1 MATILNDAAYMALP
15 MNIKR
20 GNPIPLDTTAVWYN
34 KTELENYAKTGAT
47 AYVGQVLTLV
57 AGGKCEAYMISNEA
71 GTLVKLA
78 QTTASG
84 DLASDVANL
93 QTQVEGLV
101 EKVGSA
107 AAGDTAASGLYK
119 LIADVEAVAKARLE
133 SVEAGDNSVT
143 IAGSATKPSVAVKIS
158 EAVGNALS
166 LANDGLKVEIPEV
179 KVPKYSLVKDETA
192 AAGDVA
198 TYHLTKDGVNEG
210 VAINIPKDLVV
221 ASGSVETFVTGKL
234 PEGVTE
240 AGTYIQLN
248 LANNDKP
255 LYINVGKLIEYVTG
269 GSGENDAI
277 QINVSSDTHKVT
289 ANVKNGSLTKEMLA
303 AGIVTSLGKADSA
316 VQTVAAG
323 ETNGTIKVDGT
334 EIAVAGLKDAAFATV
349 KSINDTAQGYVDTAK
364 AALEGN
370 DATDN
375 ENSATIVGA
384 KKYADKVA
392 KTASDNASTA
402 LSNKI
407 AELKNT
413 DEAVANQFVTAV
425 KEANG
430 VVTVKRKA
438 LVAEDIPELGQS
450 KISGLTDALNAKQDT
465 IAFDGEYSAQNKAAT
480 VSTVNSAAAA
490 VVGTDKDI
498 DTSDTVKG
506 AKKYADSK
514 ASATINEAKAYVDG
528 LIAGDS
534 GITKRVETLE
544 GKVDVDKV
552 STAIATAKSGAE
564 DTAAADAAAKVKAA
578 KTAIL
583 GESATGVDFDKTV
596 KEVYDLASSKTTM
609 AEVEA
614 KGYAVKADTDSA
626 IADAKKAGT
635 DAAAA
640 AAAAKKAADAA
651 QAAADAKVAS
661 VKAADKSVT
670 IGGTDT
676 EPTVKVAISATAG
689 NALALDTDGLK
700 VTIPAAA
707 EYSIVKDAN
716 AVDGYAATYRLTK
729 GGENVGAAINI
740 PKDMVVKSG
749 SVEINPEGKA
759 AGTYLVLVL
768 ANATEDKVYIPV
780 DSLIEYVTSG
790 SSAEDMVVVAVDEI
804 THKVTATITNGTITK
819 EKLHADVQTA
829 LNKAN
834 SAIQTADLA
843 PYAKSADVENTY
855 VKKNGTD
862 RLFTAAEAT
871 KLAGIAEGA
880 QVNVIESI
888 KLNGT
893 ALSIDAKA
901 VNIPLVTTD
910 TAGIVISSA
919 DENTISY
926 ANGIGTVNSLNV
938 NKLAQTEGD
947 VLIIDGGKA

>member
-1 MATILNDAAYMALP
+1 MATILNNAAYMALP

-101 EKVGSA
+101 EKVGA
-107 AAGDTAASGLYK
+107 AAAEGTEASGLYK

-143 IAGSATKPSVAVKIS
+143 IAGSATKPSVAVKVS
-158 EAVGNALS
+158 KASGNALS
-166 LANDGLKVEIPEV
+166 LADDGLKVEIPEV
-179 KVPKYSLVKDETA
+179 KVPKYSLVKDKTA
-192 AAGDVA
+192 ATGDVA

-221 ASGSVETFVTGKL
+221 ASGSVITAVEGKL

-248 LANNDKP
+248 LANSDKP
-255 LYINVGKLIEYVTG
+255 LYINVGSLIEYVTG

-277 QINVSSDTHKVT
+277 QVNVSSDTHKVT

-303 AGIVTSLGKADSA
+303 AGVVASLGKADSA

-323 ETNGTIKVDGT
+323 DANGTIKVDGNEVVVT
-334 EIAVAGLKDAAFATV
+334 GLQDAAFATV
-349 KSINDTAQGYVDTAK
+349 KSINDTAQGYVNTAK
-364 AALEGN
+364 QTLEGTEN
-370 DATDN
+370 DTD
-375 ENSATIVGA
+375 ESATIKGA

-392 KTASDNASTA
+392 KTASDNASAA

-425 KEANG
+425 KEADG
-430 VVTVKRKA
+430 VVTVERKA
-438 LVAEDIPELGQS
+438 LVADNIPELGVS
-450 KISGLTDALNAKQDT
+450 KITGLQGLLDGKQNT
-465 IAFDGEYSAQNKAAT
+465 LTFDGNYAAGVNNVAT
-480 VSTVNSAAAA
+480 VSTVN
-490 VVGTDKDI
+490 
-498 DTSDTVKG
+498 
-506 AKKYADSK
+506 
-514 ASATINEAKAYVDG
+514 
-528 LIAGDS
+528 
-534 GITKRVETLE
+534 
-544 GKVDVDKV
+544 
-552 STAIATAKSGAE
+552 TAKSDLIGNTNTEATTT
-564 DTAAADAAAKVKAA
+564 DGNTIADVRRYVDA
-578 KTAIL
+578 KTQ
-583 GESATGVDFDKTV
+583 V
-596 KEVYDLASSKTTM
+596 LASN
-609 AEVEA
+609 EA
-614 KGYAVKADTDSA
+614 LTQLSNKVTVNTNNIKSIQDSLADGGSVSNA

-635 DAAAA
+635 DAAKAVSDLENGKVKANTDAIAAINNAETGILKQAKDYADGKDAAIAEAKKAGDDAA
-640 AAAAKKAADAA
+640 AAVKALEDGKVKNNADAITAINNKIGTIPGGKTVA
-651 QAAADAKVAS
+651 QAIEDAKTDATYDDTAVKGLIKNNKDVIDVLNGGDTIEGSVA
-661 VKAADKSVT
+661 KS
-670 IGGTDT
+670 
-676 EPTVKVAISATAG
+676 
-689 NALALDTDGLK
+689 
-700 VTIPAAA
+700 
-707 EYSIVKDAN
+707 VKDAIN
-716 AVDGYAATYRLTK
+716 DFATKISDDGKINTFKELVDYAAAHGSEYT
-729 GGENVGAAINI
+729 AAIADIAAN
-740 PKDMVVKSG
+740 KSAIKTLNGTGTG
-749 SVEINPEGKA
+749 SVSKA
-759 AGTYLVLVL
+759 VNDAIDG
-768 ANATEDKVYIPV
+768 
-780 DSLIEYVTSG
+780 
-790 SSAEDMVVVAVDEI
+790 
-804 THKVTATITNGTITK
+804 
-819 EKLHADVQTA
+819 LHIGD
-829 LNKAN
+829 
-834 SAIQTADLA
+834 
-843 PYAKSADVENTY
+843 YAKSADVENTY

-862 RLFTAAEAT
+862 RLFTAAEGT

-901 VNIPLVTTD
+901 VNIPLVTAD

>member
-1 MATILNDAAYMALP
+1 MATILNDAAYMGFPLS
-15 MNIKR
+15 IKR
-20 GNPIPLDTTAVWYN
+20 GNPAPVDTTAVWYN
-34 KTELENYAKTGAT
+34 KTELENYAENGAT

-78 QTTASG
+78 QTTVSG

-93 QTQVEGLV
+93 QTQVNDLV
-101 EKVGSA
+101 AKVGSA
-107 AAGDTAASGLYK
+107 AAEGTEASGLYK

-143 IAGSATKPSVAVKIS
+143 IAGSATEPSVAVKIS
-158 EAVGNALS
+158 KAAGNALS
-166 LANDGLKVEIPEV
+166 LADDGLKVEIPEV

-192 AAGDVA
+192 ATGDVA

-221 ASGSVETFVTGKL
+221 ASGSVITAVEGKL

-248 LANNDKP
+248 LANSAKP
-255 LYINVGKLIEYVTG
+255 LYINVGSLIEYVTG

-303 AGIVTSLGKADSA
+303 AGVAASLDKADTA

-323 ETNGTIKVDGT
+323 DANGTIKVDGN
-334 EIAVAGLKDAAFATV
+334 AVAVTGLQNAAYATV
-349 KSINDTAQGYVDTAK
+349 ESINTTAQGYVNAAK
-364 AALEGN
+364 EALEGTAI
-370 DATDN
+370 DTD
-375 ENSATIVGA
+375 ESATIKGA

-392 KTASDNASTA
+392 KTASDNAGAA
-402 LSNKI
+402 LANKI

-413 DEAVANQFVTAV
+413 DEAVTNQFVTAV

-430 VVTVKRKA
+430 VVTVERKA
-438 LVAEDIPELGQS
+438 LVADNIPELGVS
-450 KISGLTDALNAKQDT
+450 KITGLQGLLDGKQDT
-465 IAFDGEYSAQNKAAT
+465 LTFDGGYSAGVNNVAT
-480 VSTVNSAAAA
+480 VSTVNMAKSDLI
-490 VVGTDKDI
+490 G
-498 DTSDTVKG
+498 DTSAEATTTDGNTIADVRRYVDVKTKVLASD
-506 AKKYADSK
+506 AKLAELSNKVTANTNSI
-514 ASATINEAKAYVDG
+514 ATINTSLA
-528 LIAGDS
+528 
-534 GITKRVETLE
+534 E
-544 GKVDVDKV
+544 GGSV
-552 STAIATAKSGAE
+552 SN
-564 DTAAADAAAKVKAA
+564 
-578 KTAIL
+578 
-583 GESATGVDFDKTV
+583 
-596 KEVYDLASSKTTM
+596 
-609 AEVEA
+609 
-614 KGYAVKADTDSA
+614 A

-635 DAAAA
+635 DAATAVSTLENGKVKANTEAIAA
-640 AAAAKKAADAA
+640 INNADTGILKQAKNYADGKDTAIAAAKKAGDDAAAAVTALENGQVKTNADAI
-651 QAAADAKVAS
+651 
-661 VKAADKSVT
+661 T
-670 IGGTDT
+670 
-676 EPTVKVAISATAG
+676 
-689 NALALDTDGLK
+689 
-700 VTIPAAA
+700 
-707 EYSIVKDAN
+707 
-716 AVDGYAATYRLTK
+716 
-729 GGENVGAAINI
+729 AINNKI
-740 PKDMVVKSG
+740 G
-749 SVEINPEGKA
+749 TIPEGKTVAETIEKAKTDATYDDKEVRGLIKSNTDAIDVLNGGDTVNGSVAKSVKEAINDFATKISDDGTVNTFKELVDYVA
-759 AGTYLVLVL
+759 AHGSEYTAAIADIA
-768 ANATEDKVYIPV
+768 ANK
-780 DSLIEYVTSG
+780 
-790 SSAEDMVVVAVDEI
+790 SAI
-804 THKVTATITNGTITK
+804 KTLNGTGTGSVSKAVNDAIDG
-819 EKLHADVQTA
+819 LHIGD
-829 LNKAN
+829 
-834 SAIQTADLA
+834 
-843 PYAKSADVENTY
+843 YAKSADVENTY

-901 VNIPLVTTD
+901 VNIPLVTAD

>member
-34 KTELENYAKTGAT
+34 KTELETYAKTGAT

-107 AAGDTAASGLYK
+107 AAEGTEASGLYK

-179 KVPKYSLVKDETA
+179 KIPEYSLVKDETA

-221 ASGSVETFVTGKL
+221 ASGSVVELEDGAL
-234 PEGVTE
+234 PDGVAV
-240 AGTYIQLN
+240 AGTYIKLV
-248 LANNDKP
+248 LANSAKP
-255 LYINVGKLIEYVTG
+255 IYINVSTLIEYVTG

-303 AGIVTSLGKADSA
+303 AGVVASLGKADSA

-323 ETNGTIKVDGT
+323 ETNGTIKVDGN
-334 EIAVAGLKDAAFATV
+334 EVAVKGLQNAAYATV
-349 KSINDTAQGYVDTAK
+349 ESINETAQGYVDTAK

-370 DATDN
+370 DATDTD
-375 ENSATIVGA
+375 ESATIKGA

-392 KTASDNASTA
+392 KAASDNAGTA

-430 VVTVKRKA
+430 VVTVERKA
-438 LVAEDIPELGQS
+438 LVADNIPELGVS
-450 KISGLTDALNAKQDT
+450 KITGLQGLLDGKQDT
-465 IAFDGEYSAQNKAAT
+465 LTFDSNYAAGVNNVAT
-480 VSTVNSAAAA
+480 VSTVN
-490 VVGTDKDI
+490 
-498 DTSDTVKG
+498 
-506 AKKYADSK
+506 
-514 ASATINEAKAYVDG
+514 
-528 LIAGDS
+528 
-534 GITKRVETLE
+534 
-544 GKVDVDKV
+544 
-552 STAIATAKSGAE
+552 TAKSDLIG
-564 DTAAADAAAKVKAA
+564 DTSTEATTTDGNTIADVRRYVDA
-578 KTAIL
+578 KTK
-583 GESATGVDFDKTV
+583 V
-596 KEVYDLASSKTTM
+596 LASDAKLTELSNKVTANTNSIETINTSL
-609 AEVEA
+609 AEGGSV
-614 KGYAVKADTDSA
+614 SNA

-635 DAAAA
+635 DAATAVSTLENGKVKANTEAIAA
-640 AAAAKKAADAA
+640 INNAETGILKQAKNYADGKDAAIAAAKKAGDDAAAAVTALKNGEVKNNADAITAINNKIGTISGGKTVA
-651 QAAADAKVAS
+651 QAIEDAK
-661 VKAADKSVT
+661 
-670 IGGTDT
+670 I
-676 EPTVKVAISATAG
+676 
-689 NALALDTDGLK
+689 
-700 VTIPAAA
+700 
-707 EYSIVKDAN
+707 
-716 AVDGYAATYRLTK
+716 AATYDDTALVGRVTVIEGDYLK
-729 GGENVGAAINI
+729 GADKTALEAAINTEKGRLDTFLNAAEVGDAAVDTLKEI
-740 PKDMVVKSG
+740 QTYISTHGEAADEMVKN
-749 SVEINPEGKA
+749 IAANKA
-759 AGTYLVLVL
+759 AIEAEATT
-768 ANATEDKVYIPV
+768 ARAAEKKNAD
-780 DSLIEYVTSG
+780 
-790 SSAEDMVVVAVDEI
+790 A
-804 THKVTATITNGTITK
+804 ITK
-819 EKLHADVQTA
+819 
-829 LNKAN
+829 LNGA
-834 SAIQTADLA
+834 
-843 PYAKSADVENTY
+843 ADVEGSVSNKIASEIAGLQLESTY

-862 RLFTAAEAT
+862 RLFTAAEST

-901 VNIPLVTTD
+901 VNIPLVTAD

>member
-1 MATILNDAAYMALP
+1 MATILNNAAYMALP

-34 KTELENYAKTGAT
+34 KTELETYAASGAT

-107 AAGDTAASGLYK
+107 AAEGTEASGLYK

-158 EAVGNALS
+158 KASGNALS
-166 LANDGLKVEIPEV
+166 LADDGLKVEIPEV
-179 KVPKYSLVKDETA
+179 KIPKYSLVKDETA
-192 AAGDVA
+192 ANGDIA

-221 ASGSVETFVTGKL
+221 SSGSVETFTSGAL

-240 AGTYIQLN
+240 AGTYIKLT
-248 LANNDKP
+248 LANSTKP
-255 LYINVGKLIEYVTG
+255 LYINVGSLIEYVTG

-277 QINVSSDTHKVT
+277 QVNVSSDTHKVT
-289 ANVKNGSLTKEMLA
+289 ASVKNGSLTKEMLA
-303 AGIVTSLGKADSA
+303 AGVVASLGKADSA

-323 ETNGTIKVDGT
+323 DTNGTIKVDGN
-334 EIAVAGLKDAAFATV
+334 EVAVTGLQNAAFATV
-349 KSINDTAQGYVDTAK
+349 ESINATAQGYVNTAK
-364 AALEGN
+364 AALEGTKE
-370 DATDN
+370 TDTD
-375 ENSATIVGA
+375 ESATIVGA

-392 KTASDNASTA
+392 KAASDNAGTA

-413 DEAVANQFVTAV
+413 DEAVTNQFVTAV

-430 VVTVKRKA
+430 VVTVERKA
-438 LVAEDIPELGQS
+438 LVAADIPELAQS

-465 IAFDGEYSAQNKAAT
+465 VAFDGEYSAQNKAAT
-480 VSTVNSAAAA
+480 VSTVN
-490 VVGTDKDI
+490 
-498 DTSDTVKG
+498 
-506 AKKYADSK
+506 
-514 ASATINEAKAYVDG
+514 
-528 LIAGDS
+528 
-534 GITKRVETLE
+534 
-544 GKVDVDKV
+544 
-552 STAIATAKSGAE
+552 TAKSDLIGDTGAE
-564 DTAAADAAAKVKAA
+564 ATTTDGNTIADVRRYVDA
-578 KTAIL
+578 KTK
-583 GESATGVDFDKTV
+583 GVASDAKLTELSNKV
-596 KEVYDLASSKTTM
+596 TANTNSIETINTSLAEGGSVSN
-609 AEVEA
+609 
-614 KGYAVKADTDSA
+614 A

-635 DAAAA
+635 DAATAVSALETGKVKANTEAIAA
-640 AAAAKKAADAA
+640 INNAETGILKQAKDYADGKDTAIAAAKKAGDDAA
-651 QAAADAKVAS
+651 AAVTALENGQVKTNAEAITAINNKIGTIPGGKTVAQAIEDAKTAATYDDKEVRGLIKDNKDAIDVLNGGDTINGSVA
-661 VKAADKSVT
+661 KS
-670 IGGTDT
+670 
-676 EPTVKVAISATAG
+676 
-689 NALALDTDGLK
+689 
-700 VTIPAAA
+700 
-707 EYSIVKDAN
+707 VKDAIN
-716 AVDGYAATYRLTK
+716 DFATKISDDGKINTFKELVDYAAAHGSEYTDAIADIAANKSAIDTLK
-729 GGENVGAAINI
+729 GTGA
-740 PKDMVVKSG
+740 G
-749 SVEINPEGKA
+749 SVSKAVNDAIEG
-759 AGTYLVLVL
+759 
-768 ANATEDKVYIPV
+768 
-780 DSLIEYVTSG
+780 
-790 SSAEDMVVVAVDEI
+790 
-804 THKVTATITNGTITK
+804 
-819 EKLHADVQTA
+819 LHIGD
-829 LNKAN
+829 
-834 SAIQTADLA
+834 
-843 PYAKSADVENTY
+843 YAKSADVENTY

-862 RLFTAAEAT
+862 RLFTVAEGT

-901 VNIPLVTTD
+901 VNIPLVTAD

>member
-15 MNIKR
+15 MNIRR

-34 KTELENYAKTGAT
+34 KTDLENYAKNGAT

-57 AGGKCEAYMISNEA
+57 AGGKCEAYMISNET

-78 QTTASG
+78 QTTVSG

-133 SVEAGDNSVT
+133 SVEAGDNSIT

-166 LANDGLKVEIPEV
+166 LADDGLKVEIPEV

-221 ASGSVETFVTGKL
+221 ASGSVITAVEGKL

-248 LANNDKP
+248 LANSAKP
-255 LYINVGKLIEYVTG
+255 LYINVGSLIEYVTG

-277 QINVSSDTHKVT
+277 QVNVSSDTHKVT
-289 ANVKNGSLTKEMLA
+289 ASVKNGSLTKEMLA
-303 AGIVTSLGKADSA
+303 AGVVTSLGKADSA
-316 VQTVAAG
+316 VQTVVAG
-323 ETNGTIKVDGT
+323 NTNGTIKVDGT
-334 EIAVAGLKDAAFATV
+334 EIAVAGLQDAAFATV
-349 KSINDTAQGYVDTAK
+349 KSINDTAQGYVNTAK
-364 AALEGN
+364 QTLEGTE
-370 DATDN
+370 TDTD
-375 ENSATIVGA
+375 ESATIKGA

-392 KTASDNASTA
+392 KAASDNAGTA

-413 DEAVANQFVTAV
+413 DKTVANQFVTAV
-425 KEANG
+425 KEDNG
-430 VVTVKRKA
+430 VVTVERRA
-438 LVAEDIPELGQS
+438 LAADDIPELAQS
-450 KISGLTDALNAKQDT
+450 KISGLIDALKAKQD
-465 IAFDGEYSAQNKAAT
+465 IVVFDGEYGAQNKAAT
-480 VSTVNSAAAA
+480 VSTVN
-490 VVGTDKDI
+490 
-498 DTSDTVKG
+498 
-506 AKKYADSK
+506 
-514 ASATINEAKAYVDG
+514 
-528 LIAGDS
+528 
-534 GITKRVETLE
+534 
-544 GKVDVDKV
+544 
-552 STAIATAKSGAE
+552 TAKSDLIGDTSAE
-564 DTAAADAAAKVKAA
+564 ATTTDGNTIADVRRYVDA
-578 KTAIL
+578 KTK
-583 GESATGVDFDKTV
+583 V
-596 KEVYDLASSKTTM
+596 LASDAKL
-609 AEVEA
+609 AELSNKVTANTNSIEA
-614 KGYAVKADTDSA
+614 INTSLADGGSVSNA

-635 DAAAA
+635 DAAKAVSDLENGKVQANTEAIAA
-640 AAAAKKAADAA
+640 INNAETGILKQAKNYADGKDTAIAAAKKAGDDAAAAVTTLKNGEVKANAEAITAINNKIGTISGGKTVAQAIEDAKADATYDDTGVRELIKNNK
-651 QAAADAKVAS
+651 DAIDVLNSGDTIEGSVA
-661 VKAADKSVT
+661 KS
-670 IGGTDT
+670 
-676 EPTVKVAISATAG
+676 
-689 NALALDTDGLK
+689 
-700 VTIPAAA
+700 
-707 EYSIVKDAN
+707 VKDAIN
-716 AVDGYAATYRLTK
+716 DFSNKISDDGTVNTFKELVDYVADHGSEYT
-729 GGENVGAAINI
+729 AAIADIAAN
-740 PKDMVVKSG
+740 KSAINTLNGTGTG
-749 SVEINPEGKA
+749 SVSKA
-759 AGTYLVLVL
+759 VSDAIDG
-768 ANATEDKVYIPV
+768 
-780 DSLIEYVTSG
+780 
-790 SSAEDMVVVAVDEI
+790 
-804 THKVTATITNGTITK
+804 
-819 EKLHADVQTA
+819 LHIGD
-829 LNKAN
+829 
-834 SAIQTADLA
+834 
-843 PYAKSADVENTY
+843 YAKSADVENTY

-862 RLFTAAEAT
+862 RLITAAEGT

-893 ALSIDAKA
+893 ALNIDAKA
-901 VNIPLVTTD
+901 VNIPLVTAD

>member
-1 MATILNDAAYMALP
+1 MATILNNADYMALP

-34 KTELENYAKTGAT
+34 KTELETYAASGAT

-57 AGGKCEAYMISNEA
+57 AGGKCEAYMIGNEA

-133 SVEAGDNSVT
+133 SVEAGDNSIT

-158 EAVGNALS
+158 EAADNALS
-166 LANDGLKVEIPEV
+166 LADDGLKVEIPEV

-221 ASGSVETFVTGKL
+221 ASGSVITAVEGKL

-248 LANNDKP
+248 LANSEKP

-289 ANVKNGSLTKEMLA
+289 ARVKEGSLTKEMLA
-303 AGIVTSLGKADSA
+303 AGVVASLGKADSA
-316 VQTVAAG
+316 VQTVVAG
-323 ETNGTIKVDGT
+323 EANGTIKVDGN
-334 EIAVAGLKDAAFATV
+334 EVAVTGLKDAAFATV
-349 KSINDTAQGYVDTAK
+349 KSINDTAQGYVNTAK
-364 AALEGN
+364 QTLEGTEN
-370 DATDN
+370 DTD
-375 ENSATIVGA
+375 ESATIKGA

-392 KTASDNASTA
+392 KAASDNAGAA

-407 AELKNT
+407 AELNNT
-413 DEAVANQFVTAV
+413 DKAVANQFVTAV
-425 KEANG
+425 KETNG
-430 VVTVKRKA
+430 VVTVERKA
-438 LVAEDIPELGQS
+438 LAADDIPELGVS
-450 KISGLTDALNAKQDT
+450 KITGLQGLLDGKQDT
-465 IAFDGEYSAQNKAAT
+465 LTFDGGYSAGVNNVAT
-480 VSTVNSAAAA
+480 VSTVN
-490 VVGTDKDI
+490 
-498 DTSDTVKG
+498 
-506 AKKYADSK
+506 
-514 ASATINEAKAYVDG
+514 
-528 LIAGDS
+528 
-534 GITKRVETLE
+534 
-544 GKVDVDKV
+544 
-552 STAIATAKSGAE
+552 TAKSDLIGDTGAE
-564 DTAAADAAAKVKAA
+564 ATTTDGNTIADVRRYVDA
-578 KTAIL
+578 KTK
-583 GESATGVDFDKTV
+583 V
-596 KEVYDLASSKTTM
+596 LASDAKL
-609 AEVEA
+609 AELSNKVTANTNSIETINTSLAEGGSVSNAIAEA
-614 KGYAVKADTDSA
+614 KQ
-626 IADAKKAGT
+626 AGT
-635 DAAAA
+635 DAATAVSTLENGKVKANTEAIAAINNAETGILKQAKNYADGKDTAIAEAKKAGDDAA
-640 AAAAKKAADAA
+640 AAVTALENGQVKTNADAITA
-651 QAAADAKVAS
+651 INNKIGTIPDGKTVAEAIEKAKTDATYDDTALAGRVT
-661 VKAADKSVT
+661 VIEGDYLKAADK
-670 IGGTDT
+670 T
-676 EPTVKVAISATAG
+676 EVKNEIKTERDR
-689 NALALDTDGLK
+689 LDAFLN
-700 VTIPAAA
+700 AA
-707 EYSIVKDAN
+707 EVGDA
-716 AVDGYAATYRLTK
+716 AVDTLKEIQTYISTHGEAADEMVKKIAANKAAIEAEATTARAAEKKNADAITK
-729 GGENVGAAINI
+729 LNGAAN
-740 PKDMVVKSG
+740 VEG
-749 SVEINPEGKA
+749 SVSNKIASEI
-759 AGTYLVLVL
+759 AGLQL
-768 ANATEDKVYIPV
+768 
-780 DSLIEYVTSG
+780 DS
-790 SSAEDMVVVAVDEI
+790 
-804 THKVTATITNGTITK
+804 
-819 EKLHADVQTA
+819 
-829 LNKAN
+829 
-834 SAIQTADLA
+834 
-843 PYAKSADVENTY
+843 TY

-862 RLFTAAEAT
+862 RLITAAEGT

-901 VNIPLVTTD
+901 VNIPLVTAD

>member
-34 KTELENYAKTGAT
+34 KTELENYAKNGAT

-57 AGGKCEAYMISNEA
+57 AGGKCEAYMISNQA

-107 AAGDTAASGLYK
+107 AVGDTAASGLYK

-133 SVEAGDNSVT
+133 SVEAGDNSIT
-143 IAGSATKPSVAVKIS
+143 IAGSATKPSVAVKVS
-158 EAVGNALS
+158 KAAGNALS
-166 LANDGLKVEIPEV
+166 LADDGLKVEIPEV
-179 KVPKYSLVKDETA
+179 KVPAYSLVKDTTA

-210 VAINIPKDLVV
+210 VEINIPKDLVV
-221 ASGSVETFVTGKL
+221 ASGSVITAVAGKL

-248 LANNDKP
+248 LANSDKP
-255 LYINVGKLIEYVTG
+255 LYINVGSLIEYVTG

-289 ANVKNGSLTKEMLA
+289 ANVKEGSLTKEMLA
-303 AGIVTSLGKADSA
+303 AGVVASLGKADTA

-349 KSINDTAQGYVDTAK
+349 KSINDTAQGYVNTAK
-364 AALEGN
+364 AALEGTEN
-370 DATDN
+370 DDDK
-375 ENSATIVGA
+375 SATIAGA

-392 KTASDNASTA
+392 KTASDNADTA
-402 LSNKI
+402 LTNKI

-413 DEAVANQFVTAV
+413 DEAVTNQFVTAV

-430 VVTVKRKA
+430 VVTVERKA
-438 LVAEDIPELGQS
+438 LVADNIPELGVS
-450 KISGLTDALNAKQDT
+450 KITGLQGLLDGKQDT
-465 IAFDGEYSAQNKAAT
+465 LTFDGGYAAGTNNVAT
-480 VSTVNSAAAA
+480 VSTVNTAKSDLIGNTSAEATT
-490 VVGTDKDI
+490 TDGNTIADVRRYV
-498 DTSDTVKG
+498 D
-506 AKKYADSK
+506 AKTQVL
-514 ASATINEAKAYVDG
+514 ASNAKLTELSNKVTANTNSIATINTSLA
-528 LIAGDS
+528 
-534 GITKRVETLE
+534 E
-544 GKVDVDKV
+544 GGSV
-552 STAIATAKSGAE
+552 SN
-564 DTAAADAAAKVKAA
+564 
-578 KTAIL
+578 
-583 GESATGVDFDKTV
+583 
-596 KEVYDLASSKTTM
+596 
-609 AEVEA
+609 
-614 KGYAVKADTDSA
+614 A

-635 DAAAA
+635 DAATAVSTLENGKVKA
-640 AAAAKKAADAA
+640 NADAIDAINNAETGILKQAKNYADGKDTAIAAAKKAGDDAA
-651 QAAADAKVAS
+651 KAVTALENGQVNTNKTDIAAINTKIGTIPDGKTVAQAIEDAKA
-661 VKAADKSVT
+661 
-670 IGGTDT
+670 
-676 EPTVKVAISATAG
+676 
-689 NALALDTDGLK
+689 
-700 VTIPAAA
+700 
-707 EYSIVKDAN
+707 
-716 AVDGYAATYRLTK
+716 AATYDDTAVRGLITNNK
-729 GGENVGAAINI
+729 NAIDVLNGGDTVNGSVDKKVADAINDFATKVSSDGTI
-740 PKDMVVKSG
+740 NTFKELIDYAASHTSEYSELSGEVQNNKSAIDTLKGTGTG
-749 SVEINPEGKA
+749 SVSKA
-759 AGTYLVLVL
+759 VNDAIDG
-768 ANATEDKVYIPV
+768 
-780 DSLIEYVTSG
+780 
-790 SSAEDMVVVAVDEI
+790 
-804 THKVTATITNGTITK
+804 
-819 EKLHADVQTA
+819 LHIGD
-829 LNKAN
+829 
-834 SAIQTADLA
+834 
-843 PYAKSADVENTY
+843 YAKSADVESTY

-862 RLFTAAEAT
+862 RLITAAEGT

-901 VNIPLVTTD
+901 VNIPLVTAD

-926 ANGIGTVNSLNV
+926 VNGIGTVNSLNI
-938 NKLAQTEGD
+938 NKLAQTKGD
-947 VLIIDGGKA
+947 VLIIDGGNANSF

>member
-1 MATILNDAAYMALP
+1 MATILNDAAYMGFPLS
-15 MNIKR
+15 IKR
-20 GNPIPLDTTAVWYN
+20 GNPAPVDTTAVWYN

-47 AYVGQVLTLV
+47 AYVGQILTLV
-57 AGGKCEAYMISNEA
+57 AGGKCEAYTISNEA

-78 QTTASG
+78 QATASG

-143 IAGSATKPSVAVKIS
+143 IAGSATEPSVAVKIS
-158 EAVGNALS
+158 KTAGNALS
-166 LANDGLKVEIPEV
+166 LADDGLKVEIPEV

-192 AAGDVA
+192 ANGDIA

-221 ASGSVETFVTGKL
+221 SSGSVETFTAGAL
-234 PEGVTE
+234 PDGVTE
-240 AGTYIQLN
+240 AGTYIKLT
-248 LANNDKP
+248 LANSTKP
-255 LYINVGKLIEYVTG
+255 LYINVGSLIEYVTG

-277 QINVSSDTHKVT
+277 QVNVSSDTHKVT

-303 AGIVTSLGKADSA
+303 AGVVASLGKADSA

-323 ETNGTIKVDGT
+323 ETNGTIKVDGN
-334 EIAVAGLKDAAFATV
+334 AVAVTGLQNAAFATV
-349 KSINDTAQGYVDTAK
+349 ESINATAQGYVNTAK
-364 AALEGN
+364 QALEGTEKDN
-370 DATDN
+370 D
-375 ENSATIVGA
+375 ESATIKGA

-392 KTASDNASTA
+392 KAASDNAGTA

-430 VVTVKRKA
+430 VVTVERKA
-438 LVAEDIPELGQS
+438 LAAADIPELGVS
-450 KISGLTDALNAKQDT
+450 KITGLQGLLNGKQDT
-465 IAFDGEYSAQNKAAT
+465 LTFDGGYSAGVNNVAT
-480 VSTVNSAAAA
+480 VSTVN
-490 VVGTDKDI
+490 
-498 DTSDTVKG
+498 
-506 AKKYADSK
+506 
-514 ASATINEAKAYVDG
+514 
-528 LIAGDS
+528 
-534 GITKRVETLE
+534 
-544 GKVDVDKV
+544 
-552 STAIATAKSGAE
+552 TAKSDLIGDTSAE
-564 DTAAADAAAKVKAA
+564 AATTDGNTIADVRRYVDA
-578 KTAIL
+578 KTK
-583 GESATGVDFDKTV
+583 GVASDAKLTELSNKV
-596 KEVYDLASSKTTM
+596 TANTNSIETINTSLAEGGSVSN
-609 AEVEA
+609 
-614 KGYAVKADTDSA
+614 A

-635 DAAAA
+635 DAAKAVSDLENGKVKA
-640 AAAAKKAADAA
+640 NADAIDAINNAETGILKQAKNYADGKDTAIAEAKKAADDVATELKAFKTDANNTGALLANQIININNKIGTIPDGKTVAEAIEDATYDDTALASRVTVIEGDYLKGADKTEVKNEIKTERDRLDAFLNAA
-651 QAAADAKVAS
+651 EVGDAAVDTLKEIQNYISTHGTAADEMVKNIAAN
-661 VKAADKSVT
+661 KAA
-670 IGGTDT
+670 I
-676 EPTVKVAISATAG
+676 EAEATTAR
-689 NALALDTDGLK
+689 
-700 VTIPAAA
+700 AA
-707 EYSIVKDAN
+707 EKKNADAI
-716 AVDGYAATYRLTK
+716 TK
-729 GGENVGAAINI
+729 LNGAAN
-740 PKDMVVKSG
+740 VEG
-749 SVEINPEGKA
+749 SVSNKIASEI
-759 AGTYLVLVL
+759 AGLQL
-768 ANATEDKVYIPV
+768 D
-780 DSLIEYVTSG
+780 
-790 SSAEDMVVVAVDEI
+790 
-804 THKVTATITNGTITK
+804 
-819 EKLHADVQTA
+819 
-829 LNKAN
+829 
-834 SAIQTADLA
+834 
-843 PYAKSADVENTY
+843 NTY

-862 RLFTAAEAT
+862 RLFTAAEGT

-901 VNIPLVTTD
+901 VNIPLVTAD

>member
-1 MATILNDAAYMALP
+1 MATILNDAAYMGFPLS
-15 MNIKR
+15 IRR
-20 GNPIPLDTTAVWYN
+20 GNPAPVDTTAVWYN
-34 KTELENYAKTGAT
+34 KTELENYAKNGAT

-133 SVEAGDNSVT
+133 SVEAGNNSVT

-166 LANDGLKVEIPEV
+166 LADDGLKVEIPEV
-179 KVPKYSLVKDETA
+179 EVPVYSLVKDTTA
-192 AAGDVA
+192 ADGDIA
-198 TYHLTKDGVNEG
+198 TYHLTKDGSNVG
-210 VAINIPKDLVV
+210 VPINIPKDLVV
-221 ASGSVETFVTGKL
+221 SSGSVETFTAGAL

-240 AGTYIQLN
+240 AGTYIKLT
-248 LANNDKP
+248 LANSTKP
-255 LYINVGKLIEYVTG
+255 LYINVGSLIEYVTG

-277 QINVSSDTHKVT
+277 QVNVSSDTHKVT

-303 AGIVTSLGKADSA
+303 AGVVASLDKADSA

-323 ETNGTIKVDGT
+323 DTNGTIKVDGN
-334 EIAVAGLKDAAFATV
+334 EVAVAGLQNAAYATV
-349 KSINDTAQGYVDTAK
+349 ESINTTAQSYVNTAK
-364 AALEGN
+364 EALEGTALDN
-370 DATDN
+370 D
-375 ENSATIVGA
+375 ESVTIVGA

-392 KTASDNASTA
+392 KAASDNASTA

-413 DEAVANQFVTAV
+413 DEAVTNQFVTAV

-430 VVTVKRKA
+430 VVTVERKA
-438 LVAEDIPELGQS
+438 LIAADIPELAMS
-450 KISGLTDALNAKQDT
+450 KISGLDGALGGKQDT
-465 IAFDGEYSAQNKAAT
+465 LTFDGTYEAGVNNAAT
-480 VSTVNSAAAA
+480 VSTVNTAKAALI
-490 VVGTDKDI
+490 G
-498 DTSDTVKG
+498 DTSAEATTTDGNTIADVRRYVDAKTKG
-506 AKKYADSK
+506 I
-514 ASATINEAKAYVDG
+514 ASDEALTQLSNKVTANTNSIATINTSLA
-528 LIAGDS
+528 
-534 GITKRVETLE
+534 E
-544 GKVDVDKV
+544 GGSV
-552 STAIATAKSGAE
+552 SN
-564 DTAAADAAAKVKAA
+564 
-578 KTAIL
+578 
-583 GESATGVDFDKTV
+583 
-596 KEVYDLASSKTTM
+596 
-609 AEVEA
+609 
-614 KGYAVKADTDSA
+614 A

-635 DAAAA
+635 DAATAVSA
-640 AAAAKKAADAA
+640 LETGKVKANADAIDAINNAETGILKQAKDYADGKDTAIAAAKKAGDDAAAAVTALENGQVKTNADAITAINNKIGTIPDGKTVA
-651 QAAADAKVAS
+651 QAIEKAKTDATYDDKEVRGLIKNNKDAIDVLNGGDTIEGSVA
-661 VKAADKSVT
+661 KS
-670 IGGTDT
+670 
-676 EPTVKVAISATAG
+676 
-689 NALALDTDGLK
+689 
-700 VTIPAAA
+700 
-707 EYSIVKDAN
+707 VKDAIN
-716 AVDGYAATYRLTK
+716 DFATKVSEDGTVNTFKELVDYVAAHGSEYTDAIADIAANKSAIDTLK
-729 GGENVGAAINI
+729 GTGA
-740 PKDMVVKSG
+740 G
-749 SVEINPEGKA
+749 SVSKA
-759 AGTYLVLVL
+759 VNDAIDG
-768 ANATEDKVYIPV
+768 
-780 DSLIEYVTSG
+780 
-790 SSAEDMVVVAVDEI
+790 
-804 THKVTATITNGTITK
+804 
-819 EKLHADVQTA
+819 LHISD
-829 LNKAN
+829 
-834 SAIQTADLA
+834 
-843 PYAKSADVENTY
+843 YAKSADVESTY

-862 RLFTAAEAT
+862 RLFTAAEGT

-901 VNIPLVTTD
+901 VNIPLVTAD

>member
-34 KTELENYAKTGAT
+34 KTELETYAASGAT

-93 QTQVEGLV
+93 QTQVGGLV

-158 EAVGNALS
+158 GAVGNALS
-166 LANDGLKVEIPEV
+166 LADDGLKVEIPEV
-179 KVPKYSLVKDETA
+179 EVPVYSLVKDTTA
-192 AAGDVA
+192 ADGDLA
-198 TYHLTKDGVNEG
+198 TYHLTKDGSNVG
-210 VAINIPKDLVV
+210 VPINIPKDLVV
-221 ASGSVETFVTGKL
+221 SSGSVETFTAGAL

-240 AGTYIQLN
+240 AGTYIKLT
-248 LANNDKP
+248 LANSTKP
-255 LYINVGKLIEYVTG
+255 LYINVGSLIEYVTG

-277 QINVSSDTHKVT
+277 QVNVSSDTHKVT

-303 AGIVTSLGKADSA
+303 AGVVASLDKADTA

-323 ETNGTIKVDGT
+323 ETKGTIKVDGN
-334 EIAVAGLKDAAFATV
+334 EVAVAGLQNAAFATV
-349 KSINDTAQGYVDTAK
+349 ESINETAQGYVDTAK

-392 KTASDNASTA
+392 KAASDNAGTA

-413 DEAVANQFVTAV
+413 DKAVANQFVTAV
-425 KEANG
+425 KEADG
-430 VVTVKRKA
+430 VVTVERKA
-438 LVAEDIPELGQS
+438 LAAADIPELGVS
-450 KISGLTDALNAKQDT
+450 KITGLQGLLDGKQDT
-465 IAFDGEYSAQNKAAT
+465 LTFDGGYSAGVNNVAT
-480 VSTVNSAAAA
+480 VSTVN
-490 VVGTDKDI
+490 
-498 DTSDTVKG
+498 
-506 AKKYADSK
+506 
-514 ASATINEAKAYVDG
+514 
-528 LIAGDS
+528 
-534 GITKRVETLE
+534 
-544 GKVDVDKV
+544 
-552 STAIATAKSGAE
+552 TAKSDLIGDTSAE
-564 DTAAADAAAKVKAA
+564 AATTDGNTIADVRRYVDA
-578 KTAIL
+578 KTQ
-583 GESATGVDFDKTV
+583 V
-596 KEVYDLASSKTTM
+596 LASNEALTQLSNKVTVNTNNIKSIQDSL
-609 AEVEA
+609 AEGGSV
-614 KGYAVKADTDSA
+614 SNA

-635 DAAAA
+635 DAATAVSTLETGKVKANTDAIAA
-640 AAAAKKAADAA
+640 INNADTGILKQAKNYADGKDAAIAAAKKAGDDAAAAVTTLKNGEVKANADAIDAINTKIGTIPDGKTVA
-651 QAAADAKVAS
+651 QAIKDAKTEATYDDTALVGRVTVIEGDYLKGADKTALETAINTEKGRLDAFLNAADVGDAAVDTLKEIQNYISTHGTAADEMVKNIAAN
-661 VKAADKSVT
+661 KAA
-670 IGGTDT
+670 I
-676 EPTVKVAISATAG
+676 EAEATTAR
-689 NALALDTDGLK
+689 
-700 VTIPAAA
+700 AA
-707 EYSIVKDAN
+707 EKKNADAI
-716 AVDGYAATYRLTK
+716 TK
-729 GGENVGAAINI
+729 LNGAAN
-740 PKDMVVKSG
+740 VEG
-749 SVEINPEGKA
+749 SVSNKIASEI
-759 AGTYLVLVL
+759 AGLQL
-768 ANATEDKVYIPV
+768 
-780 DSLIEYVTSG
+780 DS
-790 SSAEDMVVVAVDEI
+790 
-804 THKVTATITNGTITK
+804 
-819 EKLHADVQTA
+819 
-829 LNKAN
+829 
-834 SAIQTADLA
+834 
-843 PYAKSADVENTY
+843 TY

-862 RLFTAAEAT
+862 RLFTAAEGT

-901 VNIPLVTTD
+901 VNIPLVTAD

>member
-34 KTELENYAKTGAT
+34 KTELENYAKNGAT

-57 AGGKCEAYMISNEA
+57 AGGKCEAYMIGNEA

-78 QTTASG
+78 QTTTSG

-93 QTQVEGLV
+93 QTQVSNLTTAI
-101 EKVGSA
+101 GSA
-107 AAGDTAASGLYK
+107 AAEGTEASGLYK

-143 IAGSATKPSVAVKIS
+143 IAGSATKPNVAVKIS
-158 EAVGNALS
+158 KASGNALS
-166 LANDGLKVEIPEV
+166 LADDGLKVEIPEV

-221 ASGSVETFVTGKL
+221 ASGSVVELEDGAL
-234 PEGVTE
+234 PDGVAA
-240 AGTYIQLN
+240 AGTYIKLV
-248 LANNDKP
+248 LANSAKP
-255 LYINVGKLIEYVTG
+255 IYINVSTLIEYVTG

-303 AGIVTSLGKADSA
+303 TGVVASLDKADTA

-323 ETNGTIKVDGT
+323 KTNGTIKVDGT
-334 EIAVAGLKDAAFATV
+334 EIAVAGLKNAAFATV
-349 KSINDTAQGYVDTAK
+349 ESINATAQGYVNTAK

-392 KTASDNASTA
+392 KAASDNAGTA

-413 DEAVANQFVTAV
+413 DKAVANQFVTAV
-425 KEANG
+425 KEENG
-430 VVTVKRKA
+430 VVTVERKA
-438 LVAEDIPELGQS
+438 LAAADIPELGQS
-450 KISGLTDALNAKQDT
+450 KISGLTAALNAKQDT
-465 IAFDGEYSAQNKAAT
+465 VAFDGEYSAQNKAAT

-490 VVGTDKDI
+490 VVGNDKDS
-498 DTSDTVKG
+498 DASDTVKG

-514 ASATINEAKAYVDG
+514 ASAAINEAKAYVDG
-528 LIAGDS
+528 LITGDS

-564 DTAAADAAAKVKAA
+564 QTAAADAAAKVKAA

-614 KGYAVKADTDSA
+614 KGYALKADTDSA
-626 IADAKKAGT
+626 IADAKTAGT
-635 DAAAA
+635 NAATA
-640 AAAAKKAADAA
+640 AAAAKEAADAA

-676 EPTVKVAISATAG
+676 EPTVKVAISAAAG

-740 PKDMVVKSG
+740 PKDMVVKTG
-749 SVEINPEGKA
+749 SVETNPEGQA
-759 AGTYLVLVL
+759 EGTYLVLVL
-768 ANATEDKVYIPV
+768 ANATEDKIYIPV
-780 DSLIEYVTSG
+780 GSLIEYVTSG
-790 SSAEDMVVVAVDEI
+790 SSAGDMVVVAVDGI
-804 THKVTATITNGTITK
+804 THKVTATITDGTITK
-819 EKLHADVQTA
+819 EKLHADVQTS

-843 PYAKSADVENTY
+843 PYAKSADVESTY

-862 RLFTAAEAT
+862 RLITAAEGT

-901 VNIPLVTTD
+901 VNIPLVTAD

-947 VLIIDGGKA
+947 VLIIEGGKA

>member
-34 KTELENYAKTGAT
+34 KTELETYAASGAT

-71 GTLVKLA
+71 GTLIKLA
-78 QTTASG
+78 QTTATG

-158 EAVGNALS
+158 EASGNALS
-166 LANDGLKVEIPEV
+166 LADDGLKVEIPEV
-179 KVPKYSLVKDETA
+179 KIPKYSLVKDTTA
-192 AAGDVA
+192 ADGDIA

-221 ASGSVETFVTGKL
+221 SSGSVETFTSGAL
-234 PEGVTE
+234 PDGVTE
-240 AGTYIQLN
+240 AGTYIKLI
-248 LANNDKP
+248 LANSTKP
-255 LYINVGKLIEYVTG
+255 LYINVSKLIEYVTG

-277 QINVSSDTHKVT
+277 QVNVSSDTHKVT
-289 ANVKNGSLTKEMLA
+289 ANVKEGSLTKEMLA
-303 AGIVTSLGKADSA
+303 AGVVASLGKADSA

-323 ETNGTIKVDGT
+323 DTNGTIKVDGN
-334 EIAVAGLKDAAFATV
+334 EVAVTGLQNAAFATV
-349 KSINDTAQGYVDTAK
+349 ESINETAQGYVNTAK
-364 AALEGN
+364 AALEGTEK
-370 DATDN
+370 DTD
-375 ENSATIVGA
+375 ESATIVGA

-392 KTASDNASTA
+392 KTASDNAGTA

-430 VVTVKRKA
+430 VVTVERKA
-438 LVAEDIPELGQS
+438 LAAADIPELGVS
-450 KISGLTDALNAKQDT
+450 KITGLQGLLDGKQDT
-465 IAFDGEYSAQNKAAT
+465 LTFDSNYAAGVNNVAT
-480 VSTVNSAAAA
+480 VSTVN
-490 VVGTDKDI
+490 
-498 DTSDTVKG
+498 
-506 AKKYADSK
+506 
-514 ASATINEAKAYVDG
+514 
-528 LIAGDS
+528 
-534 GITKRVETLE
+534 
-544 GKVDVDKV
+544 
-552 STAIATAKSGAE
+552 TAKSDLIGDTSAE
-564 DTAAADAAAKVKAA
+564 ATTTDGNTIADIRRYVDA
-578 KTAIL
+578 KTK
-583 GESATGVDFDKTV
+583 GVASDAKLTELSNKV
-596 KEVYDLASSKTTM
+596 TANTNSIETINTSLAEGGSVSN
-609 AEVEA
+609 
-614 KGYAVKADTDSA
+614 A

-635 DAAAA
+635 DAATAVSDLENGKVKANTEAIAA
-640 AAAAKKAADAA
+640 INNAETGILKQAKDYADGKDTAIAAAKKAGDDAAAAVTALKNGQVKTNADAITAINNKIGTIPDGKTVA
-651 QAAADAKVAS
+651 QAIEDAK
-661 VKAADKSVT
+661 
-670 IGGTDT
+670 I
-676 EPTVKVAISATAG
+676 
-689 NALALDTDGLK
+689 
-700 VTIPAAA
+700 
-707 EYSIVKDAN
+707 
-716 AVDGYAATYRLTK
+716 AATY
-729 GGENVGAAINI
+729 
-740 PKDMVVKSG
+740 D
-749 SVEINPEGKA
+749 
-759 AGTYLVLVL
+759 
-768 ANATEDKVYIPV
+768 D
-780 DSLIEYVTSG
+780 
-790 SSAEDMVVVAVDEI
+790 
-804 THKVTATITNGTITK
+804 
-819 EKLHADVQTA
+819 TA
-829 LNKAN
+829 LAGRVTV
-834 SAIQTADLA
+834 IEGDYL
-843 PYAKSADVENTY
+843 KSADKTEVKNEIKTERDRLDAFLNAADVGDAAVDTLKEIQNYISTHGTAADEIVKNIAANKAAIEAEATTARAAEKKNADAITKLNGAADVEGSVSNKIASEIAGLQLDSTY

-862 RLFTAAEAT
+862 RLITAAEGT

-893 ALSIDAKA
+893 ALGIDAKA
-901 VNIPLVTTD
+901 VNIPLVTAD

-919 DENTISY
+919 SENTISY